1 MSTPAPDWE
10 TRRFFLPNEDAGV
23 VRAALLAGPSVP
35 ARPVFV
41 GGSGMVLLEACAG
54 APGACPVF
62 VDVAPQQ
69 VTYFGQLVEA
79 LRRAD
84 SPEALRRWFGAV
96 VYPQL
101 VDHLAAR
108 GQAYPLED
116 VLRAARE
123 KFRLRFLFEEEPFDQ
138 ARAIAGRVTVVE
150 ADIVA
155 YLAACP
161 TRHDFIYLGNVP
173 DYLPAPRLRALFGAC
188 RRHGAPVYLLLT
200 SACADVTD
208 VRAAWGEEG
217 FLEDPGSIALDLV
230 NRGLGARDLDR
241 AWNRPGKVHL
251 LSLDAL
257 AGAQAEQRPPTH
269 YLRFLP
275 P

>member
-1 MSTPAPDWE
+1 MSTPTPDWE

-23 VRAALLAGPSVP
+23 VRAALLAGVSTP

-41 GGSGMVLLEACAG
+41 GGSGMVLLEACAA
-54 APGACPVF
+54 APGARPTF

-69 VTYFGQLVEA
+69 VAYFGQLVEA
-79 LRRAD
+79 LRHAG
-84 SPEALRRWFGAV
+84 SPETLRRWFETV

-101 VDHLAAR
+101 TAHFEAR
-108 GQAYPLED
+108 GRAYPLED
-116 VLRAARE
+116 VLGAARE
-123 KFRLRFLFEEEPFDQ
+123 QFRLRFLFEQEPFER
-138 ARAIAGRVTVVE
+138 ARAVAAQVTAVE

-188 RRHGAPVYLLLT
+188 RRHRAPVYLLLT
-200 SACADVTD
+200 SACPDVTD
-208 VRAAWGEEG
+208 VRSAWAEEG
-217 FLEDPGSIALDLV
+217 FLEDPGAVALDLV

-251 LSLDAL
+251 LTLDPVA
-257 AGAQAEQRPPTH
+257 AARAEQRPSTH